1 MSNRPKPSAARGPTQ
16 RQLRVGELF
25 RQRLCEVLARGDVRD
40 AAIDTRMITVT
51 QIRVSP
57 DLRNATAYVVP
68 LGTQNNA
75 SPKKR
80 KNISREEDV
89 LKELNRLAATLRG
102 QMSKGLRLK
111 YVPVLKFKGDNSF
124 DNAAAMD
131 ELLDRADVRRDLG
144 GRPDDGDL

>member
-1 MSNRPKPSAARGPTQ
+1 MSNRPKPSPARGPTQ

-40 AAIDTRMITVT
+40 AAIDTRMVTVT

-68 LGTQNNA
+68 LGTQNNT
-75 SPKKR
+75 PKKR
-80 KNISREEDV
+80 KNMSREEDV

-111 YVPVLKFKGDNSF
+111 YVPVLKFKIDNSF
-124 DNAAAMD
+124 DNATAMD
-131 ELLDRADVRRDLG
+131 ELLDRADVRRDLDE
-144 GRPDDGDL
+144 RPDDGEL